1 MSFVCEER
9 VRKISFVTENINKN
23 LHNMDMHDICEFKYN
38 EYRLKAN
45 ITHEIKI
52 DEFNKWYDSYC
63 GKCKYMCE
71 ICMYG
76 EE

>member
-23 LHNMDMHDICEFKYN
+23 LHNMDMHDICGFKYN
-38 EYRLKAN
+38 EYRLKSN
-45 ITHEIKI
+45 STHEITI

-63 GKCKYMCE
+63 GKCKYMC
-71 ICMYG
+71 
-76 EE
+76 

>member
-1 MSFVCEER
+1 M
-9 VRKISFVTENINKN
+9 NKN
-23 LHNMDMHDICEFKYN
+23 LYNMDMHDICGFKYN
-38 EYRLKAN
+38 EYWLKTN
-45 ITHEIKI
+45 ITHEIKTE
-52 DEFNKWYDSYC
+52 EFNKWYDSHC

>member
-23 LHNMDMHDICEFKYN
+23 LHNMDMHDICGFKYN
-38 EYRLKAN
+38 EYRLKAS

-52 DEFNKWYDSYC
+52 DEFNKWYDSHC